1 MGQVGRAYIQMKL
14 LNKYNQWEQLSIV
27 ITLLFF
33 ISVFYYT
40 YITAGCFVRSDDFR
54 FINIFLKD
62 FIYGTFDWKLLFQ
75 DHHPQPLS
83 GLFFIINAK
92 LFALNM
98 NYTALFGTFFMLPTI
113 FLIYIMF
120 KDSSNGKSFNISSF
134 FTFVLILFIYF
145 SLNSSDKYNWSLV
158 TLSNI
163 TLLCFMSLLYF
174 INKLITHND
183 THFYLIIGN
192 TILLCLLD
200 GNASKIFI
208 SSILLLLLILLFVK
222 NNKKNIIYTMFILV
236 AALILQT
243 FFLNWVGFKQQ
254 YSEGLL
260 LSLLNIVSVDFFAL
274 LKSFM
279 LGLSN
284 GLLNY
289 DLLKELGVKEG
300 YIHLLAVLTTSL
312 YFYAM
317 YIFFKYKYYERSIIP
332 FILMIFSILFLLAV
346 IVYRYPPIQFSPYMI
361 SAPRNTKFFEI
372 GMIGMIWILGIHYT
386 YVHEKIRINKILI
399 IFTFILIV
407 GTQLFYSYKQWS
419 FGFYLNGINRNQ
431 IEIMKNYIDSN
442 STRPA
447 EWIIGLDYNLDNDI
461 KFLKEHN
468 LNIFSSN
475 CK

>member
-1 MGQVGRAYIQMKL
+1 MGRTYIQMKL
-14 LNKYNQWEQLSIV
+14 LSKYNQWEQLSIV

-33 ISVFYYT
+33 INVLYYT
-40 YITAGCFVRSDDFR
+40 YITAGCYVRSDDFR

-62 FIYGTFDWKLLFQ
+62 FIFGTFDWKSLFQ

-83 GLFFIINAK
+83 GLLFIINAK

-98 NYTALFGTFFMLPTI
+98 NYTALLGTFFMLPTI
-113 FLIYIMF
+113 LILYIMF
-120 KDSSNGKSFNISSF
+120 KDSLNKKTFDFLSF
-134 FTFVLILFIYF
+134 FVFVLILLIYF

-163 TLLCFMSLLYF
+163 TLLCFISLVYL
-174 INKLITHND
+174 INKLLIYND
-183 THFYLIIGN
+183 TSFYLLIGN
-192 TILLCLLD
+192 AIILCLLD

-208 SSILLLLLILLFVK
+208 SAILLVLFFFLFIK
-222 NNKKNIIYTMFILV
+222 NNKKNILYVMFFLM
-236 AALILQT
+236 ATLILQT
-243 FFLNWVGFKQQ
+243 FFLKWVGFEQK

-260 LSLLNIVSVDFFAL
+260 SSLLSIISVDFFAL

-279 LGLSN
+279 VGLSN

-289 DLLKELGVKEG
+289 DLLREMGFKEG
-300 YIHLLAVLTTSL
+300 YIQLLALLTTSL

-317 YIFFKYKYYERSIIP
+317 YVFIKFKYYEKSIMP
-332 FILMIFSILFLLAV
+332 FILMLFSILFLIAV

-372 GMIGMIWILGIHYT
+372 GMVGMIWVLGIHYVNT
-386 YVHEKIRINKILI
+386 VKQKRINNILI
-399 IFTFILIV
+399 FIVFILIL
-407 GTQLFYSYKQWS
+407 GTQFFYSYKQWK
-419 FGFYLNGINRNQ
+419 FGIYLNTINKSQ
-431 IEIMKNYIDSN
+431 IEIMKNYVDSN

-461 KFLKEHN
+461 RFLKEN
-468 LNIFSSN
+468 KLNIFSNS
-475 CK
+475 CR